1 MVLPSQPGRVEGD
14 VMAGRRR
21 WSELSPGVRR
31 FILAG
36 ATVEGLLKI
45 TALTDLAR
53 RPARQ
58 VRGNKW
64 VWAVVLVLANSVGA
78 VPLAYFR
85 FGRRR

>member
-1 MVLPSQPGRVEGD
+1 
-14 VMAGRRR
+14 MAGRRR

-58 VRGNKW
+58 VRGKKW
-64 VWAVVLVLANSVGA
+64 VWAVVLVLSNSVGA